1 MPFVFPTLLEAWGY
15 DGHRRIN
22 YLASMQ
28 LKGPF
33 GQFLKNNSD
42 PLKWY
47 AVAPDYNKDIDS
59 QEFHRHFIDTDYYD
73 VYPFTKIPRNYEDL
87 VSRYGEDKI
96 RKYGIAPWTINETC
110 ERIIDLLKKNQFEK
124 AIYNM
129 GVVGHY
135 IADLHNPLHTI
146 INYNGQF
153 TGNDGVHKRW
163 EHRLVDEYVKKIK
176 FNTFPYSTKQ

>member
-1 MPFVFPTLLEAWGY
+1 MKWALKIWFIITPFVFPTLLEAWGY

-87 VSRYGEDKI
+87 VSRLSLI
-96 RKYGIAPWTINETC
+96 HI
-110 ERIIDLLKKNQFEK
+110 
-124 AIYNM
+124 
-129 GVVGHY
+129 
-135 IADLHNPLHTI
+135 
-146 INYNGQF
+146 
-153 TGNDGVHKRW
+153 
-163 EHRLVDEYVKKIK
+163 
-176 FNTFPYSTKQ
+176 